1 MSASETTVQVLQ
13 EEKGQLQHDVQEMKK
28 QLHDKVTPLIKIKSI
43 YDISGTQT
51 CNYICISNLNIALQ
65 NNYVPFHLFIQKVL
79 EEKLQAEVHKYIY
92 VLIIIITI

>member
-1 MSASETTVQVLQ
+1 MT
-13 EEKGQLQHDVQEMKK
+13 
-28 QLHDKVTPLIKIKSI
+28 
-43 YDISGTQT
+43 SGTQT